1 MRMTLLLS
9 LGACCL
15 FLQENPFPLHPP
27 NPPTPAFPVADWR
40 ASLLRP
46 KMGSNC
52 IFFGPWG
59 KWKAFPLDSRESPS
73 QPRCCALST
82 EQNLQPLGACE
93 TQVKGASSPFPV
105 P

>member
-46 KMGSNC
+46 KMGSNWH
-52 IFFGPWG
+52 FLW
-59 KWKAFPLDSRESPS
+59 
-73 QPRCCALST
+73 
-82 EQNLQPLGACE
+82 PLGKMEGISFGLQREPQPAPLLCPE
-93 TQVKGASSPFPV
+93 H
-105 P
+105 